1 MVLEGFNNEKYMH
14 VYCSNVFSI
23 PLYLTN
29 QNVIGIG
36 LSLLSLTHRSFSV
49 E

>member
-14 VYCSNVFSI
+14 VECSNVFSI
-23 PLYLTN
+23 PLYRTN
-29 QNVIGIG
+29 QNMIGLG
-36 LSLLSLTHRSFSV
+36 LSLLLLIYGLFSV